1 MNKNSLFDLWKFYLS
16 LNFSKKLNKK
26 YFKTLSKK
34 LVCLNYKFRLGNALL
49 IFNSDRNPD
58 WNLLKSVSI
67 QRHKLDN
74 VNLVNHYFDFADVGT
89 NRYLMNK
96 FSIHRKTII
105 WIIINLFIFIS
116 ELLLSKSFY
125 LGIIKVYQKELHRR
139 GITVLELYSS
149 NSRLIE
155 LMRIA
160 AIQNG
165 IQVTEYLH
173 GITVGD
179 YINYCK
185 LLDILAAPKQL
196 NYVNMAPGLWQPKS
210 IQSRI
215 LYKGSLEVYFK
226 NELAWLPS
234 SKKKLYDILIVGSG
248 LLPRYNSYWTSNF
261 FSNELNLIN
270 FCNNNNLKC
279 IYCPHPS
286 LYKEAKKYLSYRTKI
301 GKFHNYVNS
310 SKMLIGHF
318 STCLFTAQ
326 LLLGKKIL
334 IFKEAYKYIP
344 SELLG
349 AKKNEY
355 LFSKKKIFKNL
366 NKKNFLKIDI
376 KLGWSLSRKDFKVEK
391 LKI

>member
-16 LNFSKKLNKK
+16 LNFGKKLNKK
-26 YFKTLSKK
+26 YFNILSKK
-34 LVCLNYKFRLGNALL
+34 LVRLNYKFRLGNVLL
-49 IFNSDRNPD
+49 IFNSDRSLD
-58 WNLLKSVSI
+58 WNLLKTVSV
-67 QRHKLDN
+67 QRHKLNN
-74 VNLVNHYFDFADVGT
+74 VNLFNHHFDFADVGT

-105 WIIINLFIFIS
+105 WIILNLFSFIL

-125 LGIIKVYQKELHRR
+125 LGIIKVYQRELHSR
-139 GITVLELYSS
+139 GITILELYSS

-173 GITVGD
+173 GITVGEF
-179 YINYCK
+179 INYLK
-185 LLDILAAPKQL
+185 LLDKIAAPKQL

-210 IQSRI
+210 IESRI

-226 NELAWLPS
+226 NEFAWLPY
-234 SKKKLYDILIVGSG
+234 SKKKLHDILIVGNG
-248 LLPRYNSYWTSNF
+248 LPPRYASYWTSYL
-261 FSNELNLIN
+261 FSNELDLIN
-270 FCNNNNLKC
+270 FCNNNDLKC
-279 IYCPHPS
+279 VYCPHPS
-286 LYKEAKKYLSYRTKI
+286 LYKEAKKYLPSGTKI

-310 SKMLIGHF
+310 SKILIGHF

-344 SELLG
+344 SELLRN
-349 AKKNEY
+349 KNNKY
-355 LFSKKKIFKNL
+355 LFNKKKILKNL
-366 NKKNFLKIDI
+366 NKKSFLKSDT
-376 KLGWSLSRKDFKVEK
+376 KLGWPLLRS
-391 LKI
+391 

>member
-16 LNFSKKLNKK
+16 LNFGKKLNKK
-26 YFKTLSKK
+26 YFNIFSKK
-34 LVCLNYKFRLGNALL
+34 LVYSNYKFRLGNILL
-49 IFNSDRNPD
+49 IFNSDRSLD
-58 WNLLKSVSI
+58 RNLLKSVSV
-67 QRHKLDN
+67 QRYKLNN
-74 VNLVNHYFDFADVGT
+74 VNLFNHHFHFADVGA
-89 NRYLMNK
+89 NSYLINK

-105 WIIINLFIFIS
+105 WIFKNLFKFVL
-116 ELLLSKSFY
+116 ELLSSKSFY
-125 LGIIKVYQKELHRR
+125 LGIIKVYQKELNRL
-139 GITVLELYSS
+139 GITSLDLYSS

-165 IQVTEYLH
+165 LQVTEYLH

-179 YINYCK
+179 FADYCK

-210 IQSRI
+210 IQRRI

-226 NELAWLPS
+226 NELEWLPY
-234 SKKKLYDILIVGSG
+234 SKKKLHDILIVGNG
-248 LLPRYNSYWTSNF
+248 LPPRYVSYWTSYL
-261 FSNELNLIN
+261 FSNELDLIN

-279 IYCPHPS
+279 VYCPHPS
-286 LYKEAKKYLSYRTKI
+286 LYKEAKKYLPSGTKI
-301 GKFHNYVNS
+301 GKFHNYINS
-310 SKMLIGHF
+310 SKILIGHF
-318 STCLFTAQ
+318 STNLFTAQ

-344 SELLG
+344 SELLS

-366 NKKNFLKIDI
+366 NKKNFLKVNI
-376 KLGWSLSRKDFKVEK
+376 KLGWSLSRKYF
-391 LKI
+391 

>member
-16 LNFSKKLNKK
+16 LNFGKKLNKK
-26 YFKTLSKK
+26 YFNILSKK
-34 LVCLNYKFRLGNALL
+34 LVRLNYKFRLGNVLL
-49 IFNSDRNPD
+49 IFNSDRSLD
-58 WNLLKSVSI
+58 WNLLKTVSV
-67 QRHKLDN
+67 QRHKLNN
-74 VNLVNHYFDFADVGT
+74 VNLFNHHFDFADVGT

-105 WIIINLFIFIS
+105 WIILNLFSFIL

-125 LGIIKVYQKELHRR
+125 LGIIKVYQRELHRR
-139 GITVLELYSS
+139 GITILELYSS

-160 AIQNG
+160 AIRNG
-165 IQVTEYLH
+165 IQITEYLH

-179 YINYCK
+179 FIGYCK

-196 NYVNMAPGLWQPKS
+196 NYVNMVPGLWQPKC

-215 LYKGSLEVYFK
+215 LYKSSLEVYFK
-226 NELAWLPS
+226 NELAWLPY
-234 SKKKLYDILIVGSG
+234 SKKKLHDILLVGSNS
-248 LLPRYNSYWTSNF
+248 PPHSEYASYWKSNF
-261 FSNELNLIN
+261 FSNELDLIN
-270 FCNNNNLKC
+270 FCKIRNLKC
-279 IYCPHPS
+279 IYCPHPN
-286 LYKEAKKYLSYRTKI
+286 LYKEAKKYLPYKTKI

-310 SKMLIGHF
+310 SKILIGHF

-344 SELLG
+344 SELLR

-366 NKKNFLKIDI
+366 NKKNFLRANI
-376 KLGWSLSRKDFKVEK
+376 KLGWSL
-391 LKI
+391 